1 MTEIQEHV
9 ELLVSTEGTE
19 GNGPLSNLSKLACCC
34 ARFLDPEKARPTKF
48 TFSSPRVET
57 FSLVLD
63 PPALIP
69 LVLITRVLLPFI
81 LQVPHS
87 ATSNPPFN
95 NFKSPLSTRSP
106 SLPLSHTY
114 LTVLPTT
121 PKSRLNAIKSLAPP
135 ILDIPLQI

>member
-19 GNGPLSNLSKLACCC
+19 GKVRLSNSSFARC
-34 ARFLDPEKARPTKF
+34 AGFLEPVKERPARF
-48 TFSSPRVET
+48 TFSSPWVET

-69 LVLITRVLLPFI
+69 PVLISRVLLPFI

-87 ATSNPPFN
+87 ATSNPPFH

-106 SLPLSHTY
+106 SLP
-114 LTVLPTT
+114 
-121 PKSRLNAIKSLAPP
+121 
-135 ILDIPLQI
+135 